1 MGVPAAFAPPRLPLV
16 GAPLLRNRSRR
27 ATFFCYHSVAPEGP
41 RYLTVTA
48 ELFERQ
54 LAELKRR
61 GIAGGDLVALEAA
74 ARGRIPAPTAFLTFD
89 DGFRDNHE
97 TVLPLLREYGF
108 PAFVFVL
115 PPLVDEAGPL
125 AWPEVVAD
133 QQRFPATMRS
143 VDWQMVGEMKEG
155 GFEVGSH
162 TLTHHHLPDLTG
174 EALREELWESRAR
187 VKERLGSCT
196 TLAYP
201 FGEWSPEV
209 AAAAADC
216 GYAFAFSLPHNHGQ
230 RGASA
235 QTIPRINVDY
245 RDDESR
251 FARKLSPLGK
261 RLFLSPEVAVVRRL
275 TRKLRGRP
283 APGTV

>member
-1 MGVPAAFAPPRLPLV
+1 VGV
-16 GAPLLRNRSRR
+16 PLLRNRSRR
-27 ATFFCYHSVAPEGP
+27 ATFLCYHSVAPEGP

-54 LAELKRR
+54 LAELKRQGVR
-61 GIAGGDLVALEAA
+61 GGDLGALATAA
-74 ARGRIPAPTAFLTFD
+74 SGGELAPTAFLTFD
-89 DGFRDNHE
+89 DGFQDNHG

-115 PPLVDEAGPL
+115 PPLVDNAAPL
-125 AWPEVVAD
+125 AWPEVAAD
-133 QQRFPATMRS
+133 QERFPTTMRS
-143 VDWQMVGEMKEG
+143 VDWSMLGEMKEG

-162 TLTHHHLPDLTG
+162 TLTHPHLPLLHGD
-174 EALREELWESRAR
+174 ALREELWQSRAR
-187 VKERLGSCT
+187 VKERLGSCE

-216 GYAFAFSLPHNHGQ
+216 GYAFAFSLPHRSGQ
-230 RGASA
+230 RRATPHS
-235 QTIPRINVDY
+235 IPRINVDY
-245 RDDESR
+245 RDEEQR

-261 RLFLSPEVAVVRRL
+261 RLFLSPEVAVLRRA

-283 APGTV
+283 EPGTV

>member
-1 MGVPAAFAPPRLPLV
+1 M
-16 GAPLLRNRSRR
+16 GAPSLRNRSRR
-27 ATFFCYHSVAPEGP
+27 ATFLCYHSVASEGP

-48 ELFERQ
+48 DLFERQ
-54 LAELKRR
+54 LAELKRLGFR
-61 GIAGGDLVALEAA
+61 GGDLGALEAA
-74 ARGRIPAPTAFLTFD
+74 ASGGDLAPTAFLTFD
-89 DGFRDNHE
+89 DGFEDNHA

-115 PPLVDEAGPL
+115 PPLVDSAAPL
-125 AWPEVVAD
+125 AWPEVAAD
-133 QQRFPATMRS
+133 QERFPATMRS
-143 VDWQMVGEMKEG
+143 VDWSMLGEMKEG

-162 TLTHHHLPDLTG
+162 TLTHPHLPLLEG

-187 VKERLGSCT
+187 VMERLGSCD

-216 GYAFAFSLPHNHGQ
+216 GYAFAFSLPHRSGQ
-230 RGASA
+230 RGAGLHS
-235 QTIPRINVDY
+235 IPRINVDY
-245 RDDESR
+245 RDEERR

-283 APGTV
+283 EPGSV